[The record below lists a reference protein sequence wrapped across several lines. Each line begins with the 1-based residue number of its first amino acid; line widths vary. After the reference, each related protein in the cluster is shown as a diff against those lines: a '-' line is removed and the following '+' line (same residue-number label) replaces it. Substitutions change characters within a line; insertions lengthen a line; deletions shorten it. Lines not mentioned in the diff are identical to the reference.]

1 MFQEF
6 IECDANRL
14 TVVKGQ
20 KNHDL
25 GKKENV
31 YQANGFKN
39 RKEYLSN
46 LADQYGVPEYVVF
59 SIAEMLG
66 EIEDFDGLIVELED
80 HGSMF
85 V

>member
-6 IECDANRL
+6 IQGDTIRPKIE
-14 TVVKGQ
+14 KSQ
-20 KNHDL
+20 ENHDHC
-25 GKKENV
+25 KEENM

-39 RKEYLSN
+39 REEYLSD
-46 LADQYGVPEYVVF
+46 LADQYGVPAYVVF

-80 HGSMF
+80 HSSMF